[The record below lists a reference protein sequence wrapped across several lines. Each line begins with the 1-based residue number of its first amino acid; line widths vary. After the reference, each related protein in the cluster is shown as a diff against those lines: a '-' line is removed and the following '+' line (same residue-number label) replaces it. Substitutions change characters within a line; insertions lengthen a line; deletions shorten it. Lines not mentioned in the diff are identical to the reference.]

1 MSVLW
6 RTYLAGVQC
15 QVRSEC
21 SACGRKS
28 ARNGRINL
36 RRSKAGVL
44 PLLDER
50 WLPLFMQLR
59 IYLVEDNPIILEWL
73 AEALEELTDTRVI
86 GSSGTEGEA
95 CRWLSAHQCSWD
107 VAVVDLWLAQG
118 NGLQVIKHLKRTH
131 SQKIVV
137 LTNYPTPQMREL
149 CMSAGADAFFDKS
162 TELDEFTAYVFE
174 ESAHHQEPPDNESLR
189 GLAN

>member
-1 MSVLW
+1 M
-6 RTYLAGVQC
+6 
-15 QVRSEC
+15 
-21 SACGRKS
+21 
-28 ARNGRINL
+28 
-36 RRSKAGVL
+36 KAGVL
-44 PLLDER
+44 PLAAGH

-73 AEALEELTDTRVI
+73 AEALEELTDTKVI

-95 CRWLSAHQCSWD
+95 CRWLNAHKGSWD

-118 NGLQVIKHLKRTH
+118 NGLQVIKHLNRRD

-162 TELDEFTAYVFE
+162 TELDEFTTYVFE
-174 ESAHHQEPPDNESLR
+174 ENAHHQEPPDSEGLR

>member
-1 MSVLW
+1 MCVGVHTW
-6 RTYLAGVQC
+6 RAGDAGC
-15 QVRSEC
+15 
-21 SACGRKS
+21 AADAPPADKKMH
-28 ARNGRINL
+28 NGRINL
-36 RRSKAGVL
+36 RRRKAGVL
-44 PLLDER
+44 PMPAGR

-59 IYLVEDNPIILEWL
+59 IYLVEDNPIILKWL
-73 AEALEELTDTRVI
+73 AEALEELTDTKVI

-95 CRWLSAHQCSWD
+95 CRWLNAHRFSWD

-118 NGLQVIKHLKRTH
+118 NGLQVIKHLNPTD

-162 TELDEFTAYVFE
+162 TELDEFTTYVFE
-174 ESAHHQEPPDNESLR
+174 EGAHHQDPPEGESFSR
-189 GLAN
+189 LAN

>member
-1 MSVLW
+1 MPGAQQDD
-6 RTYLAGVQC
+6 RPADGKMRAMRHHC
-15 QVRSEC
+15 
-21 SACGRKS
+21 
-28 ARNGRINL
+28 L
-36 RRSKAGVL
+36 RRMKAGVL
-44 PLLDER
+44 PLAAGH

-73 AEALEELTDTRVI
+73 AEALEELTDTKVI

-95 CRWLSAHQCSWD
+95 CRWLNAHKGLWD

-118 NGLQVIKHLKRTH
+118 NGLQVIKHLNRTDA
-131 SQKIVV
+131 QKIVV
-137 LTNYPTPQMREL
+137 LTNYPTPQMRAL

-162 TELDEFTAYVFE
+162 TELDEFTTYVFE
-174 ESAHHQEPPDNESLR
+174 ENAHHQEPPGSEGLR